1 MQLELDR
8 GYFQYII
15 LELISGIEAEVFSK
29 KLEDEGAD
37 ISAELKQ
44 MEVLN
49 NILSNLEDIKELKV
63 LIK

>member
-8 GYFQYII
+8 GYFKYIL
-15 LELISGIEAEVFSK
+15 LEMISGLEAEVFGK
-29 KLEDEGAD
+29 KIGNKNVD

-44 MEVLN
+44 IEVLN